1 MVDRVKEKIEDGVA
15 QELNK
20 VLLFE
25 ERNRLYLLFF
35 FYISALK
42 LVSSFFYM
50 GICAN
55 RHKPLDDMKVTYY
68 ALIFFEFC
76 FLIEIILQFFRKV
89 TPDGA
94 SKPLCSFADIAKHY
108 IRTKFVWHFIPILPL
123 QYI

>member
-1 MVDRVKEKIEDGVA
+1 MTRIPEKFQKHDFKNQGGLKKQQTMVDKVKEKIEDGGI

-20 VLLFE
+20 LLLFE

-76 FLIEIILQFFRKV
+76 FLVEIIL
-89 TPDGA
+89 
-94 SKPLCSFADIAKHY
+94 
-108 IRTKFVWHFIPILPL
+108 
-123 QYI
+123 